1 MIISGADKVHLGTT
15 TSPPHTK
22 DLPMTIFITG
32 ASGFIGGSLA
42 ARFVQA
48 GHAVR
53 GLIRN
58 PERAEDLRRFG
69 VTPVIGTLDD
79 SALLTAEARA
89 ADAVVNAASS
99 DHRAA
104 VEALLAGMAGSGKPF
119 LHTSG
124 SSLVGDEALGE
135 PSEAIFTEDTPVDP
149 APDKIARI
157 AIDTLIRE
165 AAPGVRT
172 VVLCNT
178 MIYGEP
184 LGPRSRSV
192 QIPPL
197 VDQARESGIA
207 RHIGRGLNRWSNVHI
222 ADVADLYLLALE
234 KAPAGS
240 FYFVE
245 NGEASFKDITDAI
258 GQALGLGASQDWAP
272 QEAIARWGRELAVFG
287 LSSNSRVRADKAR
300 AELGWAPVHASVI
313 DYLLN
318 DMPK

>member
-1 MIISGADKVHLGTT
+1 MR
-15 TSPPHTK
+15 
-22 DLPMTIFITG
+22 IFVTG

-42 ARFVQA
+42 ARFAAA
-48 GHAVR
+48 GHPVR

-58 PERAEDLRRFG
+58 PARAEELRGFG
-69 VTPVIGTLDD
+69 IEPVIGSLDD
-79 SALLTAEARA
+79 AALLTAEARRA
-89 ADAVVNAASS
+89 EAVVNAADS
-99 DHRAA
+99 DHRGA
-104 VEALLAGMAGSGKPF
+104 VEALLAGLAGSGKPF

-135 PSEAIFTEDTPVDP
+135 PSDAIFTEDTPIVP
-149 APDKIARI
+149 APDKVARI
-157 AIDTLIRE
+157 AINDLVRA
-165 AAPGVRT
+165 AAPGVRS

-178 MIYGEP
+178 MIYGAP

-197 VDQARESGIA
+197 VDQARESGTA

-222 ADVADLYLLALE
+222 ADVADLYALALE

-245 NGEASFKDITDAI
+245 NGEASFKAITDAI
-258 GQALGLGASQDWAP
+258 GQALGLGPSQDWDPAA
-272 QEAIARWGRELAVFG
+272 AIARWGRELAVFG

-300 AELGWAPVHASVI
+300 AELGWTPARTSVVESI
-313 DYLLN
+313 LAET
-318 DMPK
+318 PR